1 MTADKNSERRRADRM
16 SACTDMDL
24 CMSDDTIKASSVNV
38 SDTGVC
44 LDVEEPLK
52 FWLRMEVDGDT
63 VVREAQIAWAKKKPK
78 GGMSYGFAFTP
89 DSE

>member
-1 MTADKNSERRRADRM
+1 MTADKNSERRRADRV
-16 SACTDMDL
+16 SVCTDMDL

-63 VVREAQIAWAKKKPK
+63 VVREAQIVWAKKKQEE
-78 GGMSYGFAFTP
+78 GMSYGFRFTS
-89 DSE
+89 DKE